1 MTAHQT
7 TALVDDA
14 TSSVTRTVRVA
25 APPARVFEVLTRE
38 DLVAQWFGQRASL
51 PDLRVGGTG
60 TLGWD
65 GQDDVPLR
73 IEAYDPPRR
82 FAFAWPGC
90 GGELQPGTDLT
101 ATFTLEP
108 DGDGTLLTVVETGFD
123 QLGDDRLRQLEDH
136 RGGWTS
142 ELDELV
148 ELVHGGVHGAVRA

>member
-7 TALVDDA
+7 TALVDDT
-14 TSSVTRTVRVA
+14 TSTVTRTVRVE

-38 DLVAQWFGQRASL
+38 DLVARWFGQRASL
-51 PDLRVGGTG
+51 PDLRVGGHG
-60 TLGWD
+60 SLGWD
-65 GQDDVPLR
+65 GQTDVPLR

-90 GGELQPGTDLT
+90 GGELTAGTELT

-108 DGDGTLLTVVETGFD
+108 DGTGTLLTVVETGFD
-123 QLGDDRLRQLEDH
+123 QLGDERLRQLADH
-136 RGGWTS
+136 RDGWTS

-148 ELVHGGVHGAVRA
+148 ALVHDGVAV

>member
-7 TALVDDA
+7 TALVDDT
-14 TSSVTRTVRVA
+14 TSSVTRTVRVD

-38 DLVAQWFGQRASL
+38 DLVARWFGQRASL

-65 GQDDVPLR
+65 GEHDVPLR

-90 GGELQPGTDLT
+90 GGDLDPASELT
-101 ATFTLEP
+101 ATFTLVP
-108 DGDGTLLTVVETGFD
+108 DGTGTLLTVVETGFD
-123 QLGDDRLRQLEDH
+123 RLGDERLRQLADH
-136 RGGWTS
+136 RDGWTA

-148 ELVHGGVHGAVRA
+148 ALVAGGVAV

>member
-1 MTAHQT
+1 MTEHQT
-7 TALVDDA
+7 AALVDDT
-14 TSSVTRTVRVA
+14 TSTVTRTVRVD

-51 PDLRVGGTG
+51 PDLRVGATG

-65 GQDDVPLR
+65 GQDDEPVR
-73 IEAYDPPRR
+73 IEAYDPPCR

-90 GGELQPGTDLT
+90 GGDLT
-101 ATFTLEP
+101 DATALTVTFTLEP

-123 QLGDDRLRQLEDH
+123 KLGDERLRQLADH
-136 RGGWTS
+136 RDGWTS

-148 ELVHGGVHGAVRA
+148 QLVRDGVAA

>member
-1 MTAHQT
+1 MTVHQPVAH
-7 TALVDDA
+7 VDDA
-14 TSSVTRTVRVA
+14 TSTVTRTVRVA

-51 PDLRVGGTG
+51 PDLRVGGLG

-65 GQDDVPLR
+65 DLEDVPLR
-73 IEAYDPPRR
+73 IEAYDPPRT

-90 GGELQPGTDLT
+90 GSTLDAGTELV

-123 QLGDDRLRQLEDH
+123 RLGDERLRQLESH
-136 RGGWTS
+136 RDGWTS
-142 ELDELV
+142 EIDELV
-148 ELVHGGVHGAVRA
+148 ALVHGGVRV

>member
-1 MTAHQT
+1 MSHHQSS
-7 TALVDDA
+7 AVVVDA
-14 TSSVTRTVRVA
+14 TSSVTRTVHVA
-25 APPARVFEVLTRE
+25 ASPARVFEVLTRD

-65 GQDDVPLR
+65 GHDDVPLR

-90 GGELQPGTDLT
+90 GGELRDGTDLT
-101 ATFTLEP
+101 VTFTLEP
-108 DGDGTLLTVVETGFD
+108 DGAGTALTVVETGFE
-123 QLGDDRLRQLEDH
+123 QLGDDRLRELEDH
-136 RGGWTS
+136 RGGWTA

-148 ELVHGGVHGAVRA
+148 ELVAGGVAV